1 MDIEEW
7 RRWLG
12 SPDSHPLRRV
22 PNARTQWECICRS
35 RVGEGPQ
42 GRLAPE
48 TRRRSENHAP
58 IPRLWWHVHGALPQ
72 HRARRQR
79 DALEV
84 GNRRFG
90 NSVSATAA
98 DSHPETTR
106 RHVYASGRHT
116 SERFLRG
123 RRKEIDQMNTH
134 LKIKMRRLL
143 FSPSFVTLSVGIVVV
158 LAMLAGGGSS
168 VQAQTTAAAPPS
180 TAPAIVDSSLTISAK
195 GTVNDPNGTITV
207 SGSVIVNCR
216 RVLDTSTNTTT
227 PASPVVLLDLDFS
240 KLSGTSGSTKTTLK
254 TYVTGDNHASE
265 LRPLQ
270 ASDTIIVTSPY
281 FDSTKDVL
289 SARTMLVTATLNFDT
304 TTGKLTSGS
313 ISIGNNVVTAAAVG
327 TITTVN

>member
-35 RVGEGPQ
+35 RGGEGRK

-48 TRRRSENHAP
+48 PGRRSENHAP

-98 DSHPETTR
+98 DSHSETTR

-116 SERFLRG
+116 SERFLRAKKGDRPDEYTPKNQNAATAIQPELCDTLSRYRRGAGDVG
-123 RRKEIDQMNTH
+123 RGWVIRSSANH
-134 LKIKMRRLL
+134 SS
-143 FSPSFVTLSVGIVVV
+143 SPSEYC
-158 LAMLAGGGSS
+158 
-168 VQAQTTAAAPPS
+168 P
-180 TAPAIVDSSLTISAK
+180 
-195 GTVNDPNGTITV
+195 
-207 SGSVIVNCR
+207 C
-216 RVLDTSTNTTT
+216 
-227 PASPVVLLDLDFS
+227 
-240 KLSGTSGSTKTTLK
+240 
-254 TYVTGDNHASE
+254 YC
-265 LRPLQ
+265 
-270 ASDTIIVTSPY
+270 
-281 FDSTKDVL
+281 
-289 SARTMLVTATLNFDT
+289 
-304 TTGKLTSGS
+304 
-313 ISIGNNVVTAAAVG
+313 
-327 TITTVN
+327 